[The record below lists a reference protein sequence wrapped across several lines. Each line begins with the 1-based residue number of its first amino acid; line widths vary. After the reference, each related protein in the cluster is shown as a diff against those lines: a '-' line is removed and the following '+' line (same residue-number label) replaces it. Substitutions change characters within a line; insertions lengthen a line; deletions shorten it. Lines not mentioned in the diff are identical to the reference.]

1 MKELL
6 GIEEEIEQSLFQ
18 PEQKKQ
24 CLQMVAQTKEVAKVM
39 SEEEAKKPTIIKV
52 KQGVSW

>member
-6 GIEEEIEQSLFQ
+6 GIEEDIEQSPFQ

-24 CLQMVAQTKEVAKVM
+24 CLMMVAQTKEVAKVM
-39 SEEEAKKPTIIKV
+39 SEEEAKKPSIIKV